1 MSEAEG
7 ALLLGYLARDRAAG
21 PSPAASVPM
30 QLPVVL
36 RRAGHAQPAHL
47 EAGDRVETLRS
58 LLCTGKREVCLCS
71 LETGEEGA
79 QCFIE
84 CAELVWGTLFGG
96 AVVGFGLTLGKGS
109 PGFVRA

>member
-7 ALLLGYLARDRAAG
+7 ALLLGYLARDKAAG

-58 LLCTGKREVCLCS
+58 LLCTGKQEVCLCS
-71 LETGEEGA
+71 LETGRKEHDVLLSVLSWYGGLCLEG
-79 QCFIE
+79 
-84 CAELVWGTLFGG
+84 LWL
-96 AVVGFGLTLGKGS
+96 GLD
-109 PGFVRA
+109 